1 MRICTIA
8 FTAVVAGIVL
18 GAMFVFSGTAA
29 HITAP
34 DRIAYSI
41 TATVTTFIALPAD
54 VDKPV
59 EEPPACV
66 ASAVARVLDIP

>member
-18 GAMFVFSGTAA
+18 GALFVFSGSATHA
-29 HITAP
+29 TVP
-34 DRIAYSI
+34 DRISYSV
-41 TATVTTFIALPAD
+41 TATIVMFVTVPAD

-66 ASAVARVLDIP
+66 ASAVARVLNLP